1 MLLETVTDLSNST
14 EQKSWLVARSNH
26 SEYLDHHVVS
36 LEIQLL
42 HKNHTGPKRR
52 LGAPLI
58 RGRGF
63 CPLYGTQLSQK
74 LLFLSRPAK
83 QQMQKRRKLT

>member
-42 HKNHTGPKRR
+42 LLQVLNGDWVRPLSGAGASAPYTGHITFSE
-52 LGAPLI
+52 AAFLI
-58 RGRGF
+58 SSGQ
-63 CPLYGTQLSQK
+63 TTN
-74 LLFLSRPAK
+74 AK
-83 QQMQKRRKLT
+83 ET